1 MVRSTQRRRRR
12 QVERERERGR
22 GSVYLG
28 TGWIRVCEG
37 AGNAFRIARRTK
49 GQGGFDE
56 RQRWRRS
63 WRIIIILGCGSCC
76 CCGWISSSYPERWFR
91 DRSWYRP
98 LGDGTTATTA
108 AEEASGATP
117 TSCGRLSFRHSS
129 CIYAHVP
136 IRSCS
141 HDSGMTF
148 GGFRC
153 RCPKKSCSSYTL
165 FQILIAAFLAPRVK
179 EQLY

>member
-1 MVRSTQRRRRR
+1 MVRSTQRRRRRRR

-63 WRIIIILGCGSCC
+63 WRIIIILGRGSCC

-141 HDSGMTF
+141 HYSGMTF
-148 GGFRC
+148 GVFAAAARRKAVALTLSFRF
-153 RCPKKSCSSYTL
+153 SSQP
-165 FQILIAAFLAPRVK
+165 F
-179 EQLY
+179 